1 MFNEFGE
8 KEAVAR
14 IGGIS
19 DIVST
24 MDGVFTV
31 SGALRFLVLQLVLV
45 IPSFTSYPSQR
56 SNDFH
61 YINEN
66 ILELLHPPVLEC
78 DEPSARQSP
87 DTDRAEPGC
96 RGGGRGGQHQQ

>member
-14 IGGIS
+14 LGGIP
-19 DIVST
+19 DIVPT

-45 IPSFTSYPSQR
+45 IFIP
-56 SNDFH
+56 
-61 YINEN
+61 IVLLV
-66 ILELLHPPVLEC
+66 ILLKG
-78 DEPSARQSP
+78 Q
-87 DTDRAEPGC
+87 TDLIITF
-96 RGGGRGGQHQQ
+96 